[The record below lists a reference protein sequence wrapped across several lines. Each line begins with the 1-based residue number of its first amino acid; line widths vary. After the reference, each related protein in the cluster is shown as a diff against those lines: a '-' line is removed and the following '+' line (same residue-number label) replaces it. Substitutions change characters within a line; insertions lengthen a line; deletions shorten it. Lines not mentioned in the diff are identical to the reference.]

1 MKKKKTRWIY
11 PYDFERF
18 RIHGTSYKSDAYYSL
33 VADKM
38 YQEVSKVIGEYD
50 DEVADVCV
58 RVSLYLE
65 DVVSRIGLW
74 HSFRQNHLKMYGKL
88 MPCEIGMEDSIE
100 EDFSQGSVQFVTWL
114 EFSDVELTV
123 RNPNSEFILKFSE
136 IAYKVLQE
144 EFKKAPV
151 NVELRRNLFDSSIF
165 GDFYAVRKNLYWLLD
180 KSYLSSCRV
189 VEEKII
195 SICEEMVDA

>member
-100 EDFSQGSVQFVTWL
+100 EDFSQGSVQFV
-114 EFSDVELTV
+114 
-123 RNPNSEFILKFSE
+123 
-136 IAYKVLQE
+136 A
-144 EFKKAPV
+144 
-151 NVELRRNLFDSSIF
+151 
-165 GDFYAVRKNLYWLLD
+165 
-180 KSYLSSCRV
+180 
-189 VEEKII
+189 
-195 SICEEMVDA
+195 